1 MRPSKFLGTFH
12 FVPILYGERDFDAF
26 CNVGDFVE
34 SASYGSYKTCQVRGS
49 NPCRDRPRPPVC
61 RAGRKTSAKRISRS
75 EVRRVLPAAP
85 ARGAPSAHPKFVP
98 WYSVPPILRDGRAAG
113 VEPANFPLSH
123 LKFSRSYEIRRCVLG
138 ENLIVGDISATTTMA
153 RVVSV
158 AEYLFSGDDRA
169 SRGPARSPLQ

>member
-1 MRPSKFLGTFH
+1 MADSCLQHLSMTCHDTEHRVPLQEGLCHSRWRQNSFVHFLYQD
-12 FVPILYGERDFDAF
+12 PAFDAF
-26 CNVGDFVE
+26 DAFSDFVE
-34 SASYGSYKTCQVRGS
+34 SVSYGSYKTCQVRGS

-113 VEPANFPLSH
+113 VEPAISPSRTLSS
-123 LKFSRSYEIRRCVLG
+123 LEVTRFGAVC
-138 ENLIVGDISATTTMA
+138 SAKI
-153 RVVSV
+153 
-158 AEYLFSGDDRA
+158 
-169 SRGPARSPLQ
+169 